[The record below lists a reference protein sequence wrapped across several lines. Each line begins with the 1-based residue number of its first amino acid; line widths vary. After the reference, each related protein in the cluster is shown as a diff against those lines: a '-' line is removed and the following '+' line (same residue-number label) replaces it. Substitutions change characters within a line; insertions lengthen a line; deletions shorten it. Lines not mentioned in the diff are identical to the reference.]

1 MRSLEVRLSALEG
14 GRDPRMCLECELRRL
29 NRSLGDSE
37 AGGACRHSP
46 KPMHQHI
53 TELDTV
59 EATHV
64 C

>member
-1 MRSLEVRLSALEG
+1 MRSLEIRLSALEG
-14 GRDPRMCLECELRRL
+14 VRDPRMCLECELGRL
-29 NRSLGDSE
+29 NHSLGDSE
-37 AGGACRHSP
+37 AGGACRHTSQAL
-46 KPMHQHI
+46 HQHI